1 MTRVLFV
8 LYAEK
13 THLFIQVPL
22 ARAFAAAG
30 HEVRVA
36 SQPELVPEITRAGL
50 TAVPVG
56 RDHGMGR
63 LLALRP
69 EFRSRFGGSDLPP
82 FDVADVPG
90 GLLSL
95 EYLRAGYG
103 DVVPWWFR
111 LVNDPLV
118 DELVGLCRWWE
129 PELVVWEPGTF
140 AGGVAARVCGAAH
153 GRLTWGVDFF
163 GRVREQFVRL
173 AAEEAAA
180 GGTGGDPLGEWLGAL
195 AGRYGVEFDE
205 ELTTGQ
211 FTADLLPA
219 PFRFDTAIDYVPVR
233 YGTYNGV
240 SVVPRWLWEVPVRP
254 RVGFTLGLSA
264 VERLAGYAVSVVE
277 ILKALAAL
285 DVEVVA
291 ALPGAEGIR
300 EQLGAVVGDRVRVE
314 EFVPLAALA
323 PTCAVM
329 VHHGGFGTIGTTSL
343 HAVPQLAVA
352 EQLDAIWLARGVS
365 SYGAGI
371 DLQVAEATGERVA
384 HEVQRLLTDPS
395 FTEGAQR
402 LRADMRAMP
411 SPAEAVPELLRLAER
426 HRRPPLAAA
435 PHPQA
440 TNTGRQTTA

>member
-1 MTRVLFV
+1 MLFV

-56 RDHGMGR
+56 RDHAMGR
-63 LLALRP
+63 LLTLRP

-82 FDVADVPG
+82 FDVADVAG
-90 GLLSL
+90 ESLSL
-95 EYLRAGYG
+95 SYLRSGYA

-111 LVNDPLV
+111 LVNEPMV
-118 DELVGLCRWWE
+118 DDLVGLCRWWR
-129 PELVVWEPGTF
+129 PDLVVWEPGTF
-140 AGGVAARVCGAAH
+140 AGAVAARACGAAH

-173 AAEEAAA
+173 LAEEGAGTAVAARP
-180 GGTGGDPLGEWLGAL
+180 GDDPLGEWLEAC
-195 AGRYGVEFDE
+195 AGRFGVGFDE

-219 PFRFDTAIDYVPVR
+219 PFRLDTSINYVPVR
-233 YGTYNGV
+233 YGVYNGV
-240 SVVPRWLWEVPVRP
+240 SVVPRWLWEAPVRP

-264 VERLAGYAVSVVE
+264 MERLAGYAVSVVE
-277 ILKALAAL
+277 ILRALAEL

-291 ALPGAEGIR
+291 AVAGADGIR
-300 EQLGAVVGDRVRVE
+300 GELGAVAGRVRVE

-365 SYGAGI
+365 RYGAGV
-371 DLQVAEATGERVA
+371 DLPVAEATGERVA
-384 HEVQRLLTDPS
+384 REVLRMLTDAS
-395 FTEGAQR
+395 FTEGARR
-402 LRADMRAMP
+402 LRADLHAMP
-411 SPAEAVPELLRLAER
+411 SPAEAVPHLIRLADR
-426 HRRPPLAAA
+426 HRTKNDRR
-435 PHPQA
+435 QA
-440 TNTGRQTTA
+440 S